1 MNEAREALSEAK
13 KVVVIQAEN
22 PDGDSLAS
30 ALALESILTEKEVT
44 LYCAVDIP
52 KYLRYMEGWDRVSNE
67 IPADFDLSIIVD
79 AATSPLLEKTY
90 EAFGKRLGNTPSI
103 VFDHHVSG
111 IDLNHPVLPIL
122 DDKAVSTGE
131 VIYSFFKDMPYD
143 INPQAANFLAIS
155 IMADTLG
162 LSTQG
167 VTATSVH
174 VLAELIEKG
183 ANLAAADEARRERM
197 TKSFEIFKYK
207 GRLFERVDLHLDGRL
222 ASVTIPWEE
231 IEEYSDQYNPSM
243 LIIDEMRLIDGVQ
256 IAVALKTY
264 PDGKITA
271 KIRAN
276 SSAPIAHLVAGHF
289 GGGGHPYAAG
299 FKLYDTPVESIRKEL
314 TATVLKQLQKI
325 KS

>member
-1 MNEAREALSEAK
+1 MKEAQKALREAN

-30 ALALESILTEKEVT
+30 ALALESILVDKEVA
-44 LYCAVDIP
+44 LFCAVDIP
-52 KYLRYMEGWDRVSNE
+52 KYLRYMEGWDRVSNNV
-67 IPADFDLSIIVD
+67 PADFDLTIIVD
-79 AATSPLLEKTY
+79 AATAPLLEKTY
-90 EAFGKRLGNTPSI
+90 EAFGKRLASSPSI

-122 DDKAVSTGE
+122 DDEAVSTGQ
-131 VIYSFFKDMPYD
+131 VIYSFFKEESYN

-162 LSTQG
+162 LSTRG

-174 VLAELIEKG
+174 ILAELIDSG

-197 TKSFEIFKYK
+197 TKSFEIFRYK
-207 GRLFERVDLHLDGRL
+207 GRLFERVELQLDDRL
-222 ASVTIPWEE
+222 ATVTIPWKE
-231 IEEYSDQYNPSM
+231 IEEFSDQYNPSM
-243 LIIDEMRLIDGVQ
+243 LIIDEMRLIEGVQ
-256 IAVALKTY
+256 IAVAFKTY

-299 FKLYDTPVESIRKEL
+299 FKVFDVTLDSLRKEL
-314 TATVLKQLQKI
+314 AAIVVEQLEKV
-325 KS
+325 